1 MTDIG
6 MTTED
11 SAALREHV
19 DAALHQWWN
28 DDHDDGSSHHCRP
41 VPTEDEFL
49 AALSSQGFTI
59 VRSSELEDQRRTHDR
74 WVDTVYGGDA
84 SESILLYRETY
95 ETLIAELERL
105 RAVEAAA
112 LRSALGSVSGSTE

>member
-49 AALSSQGFTI
+49 AALASQGYTI
-59 VRSSELEDQRRTHDR
+59 VRS
-74 WVDTVYGGDA
+74 
-84 SESILLYRETY
+84 
-95 ETLIAELERL
+95 AELERL
-105 RAVEAAA
+105 RSVETAARGHVDWEYRRRGAPRVTLTDLRAA
-112 LRSALGSVSGSTE
+112 LSREEATSE